1 MTAQKIQKTQ
11 KTVLLAMLAL
21 AGVISTF
28 AMHARAAT
36 PDAVSQASL
45 RLPDAKVVWV
55 DNESFAFDT
64 CSAAGGEHVA
74 AVMGALRERL
84 MSDLGPMMLSNG
96 VTPASQQFVTL
107 TPLNGGQHCGTLA
120 SRVVFRVSGISTT
133 SGATWNADV
142 VAQTAGAALDS
153 KLATVQ
159 LVNDL
164 VHELDVTLSRSH

>member
-1 MTAQKIQKTQ
+1 MTAQKTQ
-11 KTVLLAMLAL
+11 TTVLFAMLAF
-21 AGVISTF
+21 AGVISTM
-28 AMHARAAT
+28 AMPAKAAT

-45 RLPDAKVVWV
+45 RLPDAKVVWI
-55 DNESFAFDT
+55 DNDSFAFDT

-107 TPLNGGQHCGTLA
+107 TPLNGGQNCGSLA
-120 SRVVFRVSGISTT
+120 SRVVFRVSGVSAS

-142 VAQTAGAALDS
+142 VAQTAGAASDP

>member
-1 MTAQKIQKTQ
+1 MTAQKTQ
-11 KTVLLAMLAL
+11 TTVLFAMLAF
-21 AGVISTF
+21 AGVISTL
-28 AMHARAAT
+28 AMPSRAAT

-45 RLPDAKVVWV
+45 RLPDAKVVWI

-96 VTPASQQFVTL
+96 VTPSSQQFVTL
-107 TPLNGGQHCGTLA
+107 TPLNGGQNCASLA
-120 SRVVFRVSGISTT
+120 SRVVFRVSGVSAS

-142 VAQTAGAALDS
+142 VAQTAGAASDP

>member
-1 MTAQKIQKTQ
+1 MTAHKK
-11 KTVLLAMLAL
+11 VLFALLAGAGAL
-21 AGVISTF
+21 LSMSAT
-28 AMHARAAT
+28 AAT

-107 TPLNGGQHCGTLA
+107 TPLNGGQNCGSLA
-120 SRVVFRVSGISTT
+120 SRVVFRVSGVSAT

-142 VAQTAGAALDS
+142 VAQTAGAASDS
-153 KLATVQ
+153 KLATTQ

-164 VHELDVTLSRSH
+164 VHELDVTLSKSH

>member
-11 KTVLLAMLAL
+11 KTVLLAMLAC
-21 AGVISTF
+21 AGVISVF
-28 AMHARAAT
+28 ATPARAAT

-84 MSDLGPMMLSNG
+84 IGDLGPMMLNNG

-107 TPLNGGQHCGTLA
+107 TPLTGGQNCGSLA
-120 SRVVFRVSGISTT
+120 SRVVFRVSGVSAR
-133 SGATWNADV
+133 SGAVWNADV
-142 VAQTAGAALDS
+142 VAQTAGAASDS